1 MGAHQPSPAH
11 TVLGSHIEH
20 PQPLRPNPAPANP
33 AREADPNKAAD
44 RIRLSLVW
52 DATTLNVWLDLN
64 AHGEAFYKAFQQQAT
79 KQRKDILDRATM
91 TILLKKDKSIPD
103 EEAYALSLDED
114 DLEADWETTLE
125 WLDANRRDKSP
136 HICGM
141 VKKEEG

>member
-1 MGAHQPSPAH
+1 MGTHQPSPAH

-20 PQPLRPNPAPANP
+20 PQPLRPSPAPATP
-33 AREADPNKAAD
+33 ARDTDPNKATD

-79 KQRKDILDRATM
+79 KQRKDISDRATM
-91 TILLKKDKSIPD
+91 TVLLKKDKSIPD
-103 EEAYALSLDED
+103 EEGYALSLDED

-136 HICGM
+136 HICGVVEM
-141 VKKEEG
+141 EEG